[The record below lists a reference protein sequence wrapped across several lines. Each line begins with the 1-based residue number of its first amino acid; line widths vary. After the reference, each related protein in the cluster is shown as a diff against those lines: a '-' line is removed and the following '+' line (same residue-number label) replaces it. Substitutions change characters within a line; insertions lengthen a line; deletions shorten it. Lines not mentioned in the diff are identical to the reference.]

1 MATVSLD
8 VPEEF
13 VEILGGTPEA
23 AGREL
28 RLIAALLL
36 CHRGEISTGRAVRR
50 AGVSYAEFLEA
61 SVRHE
66 VQLFY
71 VDEEDL
77 KAELASVSSAVAD
90 IEAIKRDLKRAQSP
104 GG

>member
-13 VEILGGTPEA
+13 VEILGGTPES

-28 RLIAALLL
+28 RLMAALLL
-36 CHRGEISTGRAVRR
+36 CHRGEISTGRAVRL
-50 AGVSYAEFLEA
+50 AGIPYAEFLDA
-61 SVRHE
+61 SVRYE

-71 VDEEDL
+71 TDQEDL
-77 KAELASVSSAVAD
+77 KAELARLSSPGPD
-90 IEAIKRDLKRAQSP
+90 IEAIKRDLARAQSAR
-104 GG
+104 G